1 MKITAESFQ
10 PMLSSVIKSPD
21 TVVTLGKQPVL
32 AELAKGVRTML
43 NAMPPEVTREL
54 LSEYRAP
61 TPQLL
66 SAMESAVMSR
76 ELAIENATQ
85 ESNLDQEWLANGGEN
100 RTISE
105 PTLSANDDW
114 NTNSSV

>member
-66 SAMESAVMSR
+66 SAMESALMSR
-76 ELAIENATQ
+76 ENATQ
-85 ESNLDQEWLANGGEN
+85 EEDTENG
-100 RTISE
+100 
-105 PTLSANDDW
+105 
-114 NTNSSV
+114 